1 MTTTSTTSQLDRPLK
16 IDDILRAVET
26 LKKIP
31 RNTKWVVVNPEGQMF
46 VGEYQEVAPHF
57 LMRHPFF
64 SELRLNPVPYMDA
77 TTKPSAEPESKP

>member
-1 MTTTSTTSQLDRPLK
+1 MTLNQLDHPLK

-31 RNTKWVVVNPEGQMF
+31 INTKWVVVNPEGQMF

-57 LMRHPFF
+57 LMRHPLFT
-64 SELRLNPVPYMDA
+64 ELRLSPVPYMDA
-77 TTKPSAEPESKP
+77 PTKPSEEPEAKP